1 MTNTI
6 NLLTE
11 VDRIIN
17 YKFQM
22 KSTEEDE
29 EDEED
34 EPETEEKSISLYDQ
48 ALEAEIFQQKNV

>member
-6 NLLTE
+6 NLLTGI
-11 VDRIIN
+11 DRIIN
-17 YKFQM
+17 YQFQV
-22 KSTEEDE
+22 KSAEEDE
-29 EDEED
+29 EE

>member
-22 KSTEEDE
+22 KSTEED

>member
-17 YKFQM
+17 YKFQV
-22 KSTEEDE
+22 KSTE

-48 ALEAEIFQQKNV
+48 GLEAEIFQQKNV